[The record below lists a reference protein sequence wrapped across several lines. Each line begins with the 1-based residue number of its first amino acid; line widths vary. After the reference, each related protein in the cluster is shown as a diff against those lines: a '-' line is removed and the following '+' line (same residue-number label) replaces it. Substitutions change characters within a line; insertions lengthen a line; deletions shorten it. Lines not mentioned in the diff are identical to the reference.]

1 MNNQEEKIKQEYLNG
16 LKYSEIER
24 NNNISHSQLISFI
37 QKNNLKRDKKYRS
50 QSQKGNKNAVGN
62 KGGHAPKKNKNAV
75 TTGEFE
81 KIFDTVLD
89 DDEKEILK
97 SFSQGTKETILNE
110 LKLLTIRE
118 KRMLNRIQELKNKQ
132 RDMTIVKMS
141 KSGDGT
147 STEIQNT
154 LFLINRIE
162 DGLTRVQESKRR
174 HLDLLYK
181 IECDKG
187 SIVEK
192 PNEVAFKKNTNL
204 LESIGRQLRNR
215 GVQDGK

>member
-1 MNNQEEKIKQEYLNG
+1 MNNQEEKIKQEYLDG
-16 LKYSEIER
+16 LKYAEIEK
-24 NNNISHSQLISFI
+24 NNNITHSQLISFI
-37 QKNNLKRDKKYRS
+37 QKNNLKRDRKYRS
-50 QSQKGNKNAVGN
+50 QSQKGNKNAKGN

-89 DDEKEILK
+89 EDESKILRNK
-97 SFSQGTKETILNE
+97 QPGTKETILLE

-118 KRMLNRIQELKNKQ
+118 KRMLARIREL
-132 RDMTIVKMS
+132 IS
-141 KSGDGT
+141 KSMITTYKSKNGDEK
-147 STEIQNT
+147 STQKQNN
-154 LFLINRIE
+154 LILINRIE

-187 SIVEK
+187 AIVES
-192 PNEVAFKKNTNL
+192 PNEIEHKKNTNL
-204 LESIGRQLRNR
+204 LESISRQLRNR
-215 GVQDGK
+215 GEQNDE